1 MVEIPDSLVERLKER
16 QVVLIA
22 GLGCGELAGAPGWKE
37 LTDALAARLVFS
49 DARQVV
55 ARLTTSGRMA
65 DALAFI
71 RDLVPHQLVEE
82 TLAEAFARDADV
94 PDAMSACVR
103 FPWRAVVTTGFDDLW
118 ERALDAAD
126 GARRPPVVLTA
137 ADDPAQAQS
146 TGPPLLHLSGRVAL
160 PETLCLGP
168 GDARVR
174 LVPSPGL
181 AWLAHMA
188 RRRSFVFVGFRPTD
202 PDLVWLSSW
211 LATRPREVPHFL
223 FLDVS
228 SDPDADTEASVWALR
243 TGFEVI
249 PCPEGTAEGV
259 ERLATIAVS
268 IAAQL
273 PPLDT
278 DIDVNIWL
286 EKWEQDPGNPQPR
299 EVLARVEA
307 ALREDERWDRL
318 IELLLRRLD
327 LQEDE
332 EEQLAALREIARIFR
347 ERLAAPAR
355 ALMPGIA
362 MLRLRPTD
370 DELWEDLRADARA
383 AKAWEQLVT
392 QASEIA
398 QAAGPTPE
406 AARIWRELARVLRDD
421 LERPDDALAAFR
433 EALAADPA
441 DREARDAEAD
451 LLRQLERW
459 QDLAAVLRAAS
470 SEADDPARAVAHMLE
485 VGELYEAQLGDL
497 ASAISAYESVLA
509 IDPDA
514 HGGIA
519 ARALERLYETEARWA
534 DLARLLERRALQ
546 APPDEAFA
554 LRRRRA
560 EILADKLEALDE
572 AAEELEL
579 LSADNA
585 EIADRSLLD
594 LLERV
599 YQRAQR
605 PDDYL
610 RTLQRQAD
618 RVANPTERLA
628 ILRRVALEGE
638 AQERGQGDD
647 GVDRAAEALEQ
658 ILRIEPRDA
667 EAFASLER
675 IYRGAD
681 RPAALAAAMTRRL
694 AVTET
699 IEGQRQLLSALAQTY
714 EHELDDWEPALDAY
728 SRAEVAGDTRPETYA
743 AIDRLA
749 ERLGR
754 WDVAAEAARKWTEA
768 APEDAGALAAL
779 ARARRHN
786 GDLEAALGL
795 FLDAAERETTGPAQ
809 AALFS
814 EAALLVQGGLGK
826 ESRQGQQAH
835 QTQEDQAVELYVR
848 ALAADPDHAP
858 AAERLAEIYATRK
871 RWADVEELLDV
882 VIDGLEPGET
892 DRLIALQMK
901 LAEACVQLGKT
912 DKKKMD
918 KALDALARAHE
929 ARTESLPVLHKY
941 GDLRMQ
947 RREWKDALNLYE
959 AILRDR
965 RQALPPSESAE
976 IAMQIGACHSELG
989 NPDRAVA
996 AFREAKTFDPT
1007 YRPALE
1013 ALAGAYA
1020 AKEDWAAWVAER
1032 RLLADLADAEEKPGL
1047 EEEIGDAY
1055 AQKLSDAEKAE
1066 ACYRA
1071 ALELEP
1077 GRRSALHKLLDVYTK
1092 QQRWQPAIDLLH
1104 QLAKAEEEPAVRAR
1118 TLYTAALILR
1128 DELNKP
1134 DEAAALLERCLDE
1147 APDLTVAF
1155 EDLEAL
1161 HKAKADW
1168 KALAQCYGRM
1178 LKRLPADAP
1187 DPFKLSLWSR
1197 LGDVAIKR
1205 LHDRKLG
1212 LAAIEAA
1219 AKLDPADTGRQET
1232 LAHLYELSGTDTREQ
1247 AIAAHQKLIAR
1258 DPHRADSY
1266 RALVKLYGDGNEL
1279 DKQWCVASA
1288 LYFLKKG
1295 DPSID
1300 AMVRRFRPA
1309 QIRLPQRPFTEEIWQ
1324 KVAHPD
1330 EDRLLSGLFAI
1341 AAPYLSAPIAKP
1353 PAAIGLG
1360 RRHRIDLAVDRSPPV
1375 LATIQ
1380 LAEVMGL
1387 PMPELFRGE
1396 NENAQTV
1403 ILNLQYKGQLRTA
1416 LALAPS
1422 TQRRNSFDL
1431 VFDLAGQMAFLRP
1444 ERILRFAFGTPA
1456 AIELGMRAALGLAAA
1471 PTGVH
1476 AANPE
1481 LNQMLAYLRRSVAPP
1496 IVNAIATA
1504 GRALAEARGDHI
1516 DVTKWL
1522 GATHLSAART
1532 ALVLTGDLGAAW
1544 RVIQSEPI
1552 PLTPISMQKRFLD
1565 LVSFSATEDY
1575 FACRKHLGLTVA

>member
-16 QVVLIA
+16 QVVLVA
-22 GLGCGELAGAPGWKE
+22 GLGCSELAGLAGWNE
-37 LTDALAARLVFS
+37 LSEALAARLVFS

-55 ARLTTSGRMA
+55 ARLTTSGRMI
-65 DALAFI
+65 DAIAFM

-82 TLAEAFARDADV
+82 TLAQAYPPGAAL

-126 GARRPPVVLTA
+126 GGRRPPTVLTA
-137 ADDPAQAQS
+137 GEDPAQAQS

-160 PETLCLGP
+160 PESLCLGP

-181 AWLAHMA
+181 AWLAHLS
-188 RRRSFVFVGFRPTD
+188 RRRSLVFVGFRPTD

-228 SDPDADTEASVWALR
+228 ADPDADTEVSVWALR

-249 PCPEGTAEGV
+249 PCLEGTAEGI
-259 ERLATIAVS
+259 ERLSTIAVS

-278 DIDVNIWL
+278 DIDIGIWL
-286 EKWEQDPGNPQPR
+286 DKWGQDPGNPQPR

-307 ALREDERWDRL
+307 ALRDDERWDRL
-318 IELLLRRLD
+318 VELLLRRLD

-332 EEQLAALREIARIFR
+332 DEQLAALREVARIFR

-370 DELWEDLRADARA
+370 DELWDDLRADAGA
-383 AKAWEQLVT
+383 ANEWEQLVA

-406 AARIWRELARVLRDD
+406 AARIWRELARVLREN
-421 LERPDDALAAFR
+421 LARPDDALAAYR
-433 EALAADPA
+433 EALEADPA
-441 DREARDAEAD
+441 DRETRDAEAD

-459 QDLAAVLRAAS
+459 QELAGVLRAVS
-470 SEADDPARAVAHMLE
+470 SEADEPARAVAHMLE
-485 VGELYEAQLGDL
+485 VGELYETQLADPG
-497 ASAISAYESVLA
+497 SAITAYESVLA

-519 ARALERLYETEARWA
+519 ARALERLYEGEKRWA

-546 APPDEAFA
+546 SAPTEAFA

-560 EILADKLEALDE
+560 EILADDLQSLDE

-579 LSADNA
+579 LSADNP

-599 YQRAQR
+599 YQRAER
-605 PDDYL
+605 HDDYL

-618 RVANPTERLA
+618 AIAAPAERLT
-628 ILRRVALEGE
+628 ILRRLAAEGE
-638 AQERGQGDD
+638 ARPD
-647 GVDRAAEALEQ
+647 GLDRAAEALEQ
-658 ILRIEPRDA
+658 ILRIEPRDG
-667 EAFASLER
+667 EAFAALER

-681 RPAALAAAMTRRL
+681 RPAALAAAMARRL
-694 AVTET
+694 EVSDTPEAKRE
-699 IEGQRQLLSALAQTY
+699 LLSALADTY
-714 EHELDDWEPALDAY
+714 ERELDEWEPALEAY
-728 SRAEVAGDTRPETYA
+728 KGAEAAGDARPQTYA

-749 ERLGR
+749 ERLGH
-754 WDVAAEAARKWTEA
+754 WDVAAEAARKWAENV
-768 APEDAGALAAL
+768 PEDAGALAAL
-779 ARARRHN
+779 ARVRRHN
-786 GDLEAALGL
+786 GELEAALHL
-795 FLDAAERETTGPAQ
+795 FLDAAERETSGTAQ
-809 AALFS
+809 AALLS
-814 EAALLVQGGLGK
+814 EAALIVQGGVGT
-826 ESRQGQQAH
+826 ENRQGEE
-835 QTQEDQAVELYVR
+835 TQEEQATELYVR

-858 AAERLAEIYATRK
+858 AAERLAEIYATRG

-892 DRLIALQMK
+892 DRLVALEMK
-901 LAEACVQLGKT
+901 LAEACIQLGKT
-912 DKKKMD
+912 DKNKMD
-918 KALDALARAHE
+918 KALDSLARAHE
-929 ARTESLPVLHKY
+929 ARAESLPVLHKY

-947 RREWKDALNLYE
+947 RREWKDALNMYE
-959 AILRDR
+959 AILRDQ
-965 RQALPPSESAE
+965 RQSLSPAETAE
-976 IAMQIGACHSELG
+976 IAMQIGACHVELG
-989 NPDRAVA
+989 NQDRALA
-996 AFREAKTFDPT
+996 AYLEAKTFDPT
-1007 YRPALE
+1007 YRPALD
-1013 ALAGAYA
+1013 ALAAAYA
-1020 AKEDWAAWVAER
+1020 AKEDWVAWVAER
-1032 RLLADLADAEEKPGL
+1032 RQLAAIAEPEEKAGL
-1047 EEEIGDAY
+1047 EEEIGDTY
-1055 AQKLSDAEKAE
+1055 ADKLSDAEHAE

-1077 GRRSALHKLLDVYTK
+1077 ARRSALHKLLDVYTK
-1092 QQRWQPAIDLLH
+1092 SQRWQPAIDLLN
-1104 QLAKAEEEPAVRAR
+1104 QLAKAEEDPAIRAR

-1128 DELNKP
+1128 DELNLP
-1134 DEAAALLERCLDE
+1134 DEAASLLERCLDE
-1147 APDLTVAF
+1147 SPDMTVAF

-1161 HKAKADW
+1161 HKGKNDW
-1168 KALAQCYGRM
+1168 KALAHSYRRM
-1178 LKRLPADAP
+1178 IKRLPTEAP
-1187 DPFKLSLWSR
+1187 HPLRLSLWTR
-1197 LGDVAIKR
+1197 LGDIAIKR
-1205 LHDRKLG
+1205 LHDRKLA
-1212 LAAIEAA
+1212 LAAFEAA
-1219 AKLDPADTGRQET
+1219 AALEPGDVTRQET
-1232 LAHLYELSGTDTREQ
+1232 LAHLYELSGTETREQ
-1247 AIAAHQKLIAR
+1247 AIASHQRLLAR
-1258 DPHRADSY
+1258 DPHRTDSY
-1266 RALVKLYGDGNEL
+1266 RALAKLYGDGNEL

-1288 LYFLKKG
+1288 LYYLKKA
-1295 DPSID
+1295 DPTID
-1300 AMVRRFRPA
+1300 AIFRRHRPT
-1309 QIRLPQRPFTEEIWQ
+1309 QIRLPQRPFNEEIWQ
-1324 KVAHPD
+1324 RVSHPD
-1330 EDRLLSGLFAI
+1330 EDRLLSGLFAV
-1341 AAPYLSAPIAKP
+1341 AAPYLSAPIAKS
-1353 PAAIGLG
+1353 PADMGLG
-1360 RRHRIDLAVDRSPPV
+1360 RRHRIDLALDRTPPV
-1375 LATIQ
+1375 LAVIQ

-1403 ILNLQYKGQLRTA
+1403 ILNLQYKGRPKTA

-1422 TQRRNSFDL
+1422 TQRRGSFDL

-1456 AIELGMRAALGLAAA
+1456 AIELGMRAALGLGAP
-1471 PTGVH
+1471 PTGVF

-1481 LNQMLAYLRRSVAPP
+1481 LNQMLTHLRRTVAPP
-1496 IVNAIATA
+1496 IVTAIVAA
-1504 GRALAEARGDHI
+1504 GRALTEARGDTI

-1522 GATHLSAART
+1522 AATHLTAART
-1532 ALVLTGDLGAAW
+1532 ALVMTGDLGAAA
-1544 RVIQSEPI
+1544 RVIMSEPM
-1552 PLTPISMQKRFLD
+1552 PLTPISVQKRLLD
-1565 LVSFSATEDY
+1565 LVAFSVSDDY
-1575 FACRKHLGLTVA
+1575 FACRRHLGLTIG

>member
-22 GLGCGELAGAPGWKE
+22 GLGCSELAGGAGWKE
-37 LTDALAARLVFS
+37 LSEALAAKLVFS

-55 ARLTTSGRMA
+55 ARLTTSGRMT
-65 DALAFI
+65 DAIGFM

-82 TLAEAFARDADV
+82 TLAQACSRDAEV
-94 PDAMSACVR
+94 PEAMAACVR
-103 FPWRAVVTTGFDDLW
+103 FPWRAVVTTAFDDLW
-118 ERALDAAD
+118 ERALGAAD

-146 TGPPLLHLSGRVAL
+146 MGAPLLHLAGRVAL
-160 PETLCLGP
+160 PESLCLGP

-202 PDLVWLSSW
+202 PDLVWISSW

-228 SDPDADTEASVWALR
+228 SDPDADTEASVWAMR

-273 PPLDT
+273 PPLDA
-278 DIDVNIWL
+278 DIDIGIWL
-286 EKWEQDPGNPQPR
+286 EKWAQDPGNPQPR

-347 ERLAAPAR
+347 ERLAAPGR
-355 ALMPGIA
+355 ALTPGIA

-383 AKAWEQLVT
+383 AGEWDQLVAR
-392 QASEIA
+392 ASEIA
-398 QAAGPTPE
+398 QAAGPTPD

-421 LERPDDALAAFR
+421 LERPEDALAAYR
-433 EALAADPA
+433 EALLADPA
-441 DREARDAEAD
+441 DRETRDAEAD
-451 LLRQLERW
+451 LLRRLERW
-459 QDLAAVLRAAS
+459 QELAGVLRAVS
-470 SEADDPARAVAHMLE
+470 SEADDPARAVAHMME
-485 VGELYEAQLGDL
+485 VAELYETQLADPG
-497 ASAISAYESVLA
+497 SAITAYESVLT

-519 ARALERLYETEARWA
+519 ARALERLYESEKRWS

-546 APPDEAFA
+546 LPPADAFA

-560 EILADKLEALDE
+560 EILADDMETFDA

-579 LSADNA
+579 LVAANPDPADQ
-585 EIADRSLLD
+585 SLLA

-599 YQRAQR
+599 YQRAER
-605 PDDYL
+605 HDDYL
-610 RTLQRQAD
+610 RTLQRQAN
-618 RVANPTERLA
+618 ALATPGERLA
-628 ILRRVALEGE
+628 ILRRLAAEGE
-638 AQERGQGDD
+638 GRPDGQ
-647 GVDRAAEALEQ
+647 DRAAEALEQ

-667 EAFASLER
+667 DAFAALQR
-675 IYRGAD
+675 IYRASE
-681 RPAALAAAMTRRL
+681 RPAALAALMARRL
-694 AVTET
+694 
-699 IEGQRQLLSALAQTY
+699 EGLDDPEAKRDMLSALAETY
-714 EHELDDWEPALDAY
+714 ERELDELEPALEAY
-728 SRAEVAGDTRPETYA
+728 AGAERAGDTRPQTYA

-754 WDVAAEAARKWTEA
+754 WEIAAEAARKWAEVAPGDA
-768 APEDAGALAAL
+768 AALEAL
-779 ARARRHN
+779 ARIRRHN

-795 FLDAAERETTGPAQ
+795 FLDAAEKETDGPRQ
-809 AALFS
+809 AALLS
-814 EAALLVQGGLGK
+814 EAALIVQGGLAR
-826 ESRQGQQAH
+826 ESRQDQQA
-835 QTQEDQAVELYVR
+835 QEDQAAELYVR
-848 ALAADPDHAP
+848 ALAADPEHAP
-858 AAERLAEIYATRK
+858 AAERLAEIYATRG
-871 RWADVEELLDV
+871 RWAEVEELLDV
-882 VIDGLEPGET
+882 VIERLDPGET
-892 DRLIALQMK
+892 DRLITLQMK

-947 RREWKDALNLYE
+947 RREWKDALTLYE
-959 AILRDR
+959 AILRDQ
-965 RQALPPSESAE
+965 RQTLPPAEAAE
-976 IAMQIGACHSELG
+976 IAMQIGACHAELG
-989 NPDRAVA
+989 NPDRALA
-996 AFREAKTFDPT
+996 AYKEAKTFDPK

-1013 ALAGAYA
+1013 ALAGAYVA
-1020 AKEDWAAWVAER
+1020 RADWAAWVAER
-1032 RLLADLADAEEKPGL
+1032 RLIAELAEAEEKASL

-1055 AQKLSDAEKAE
+1055 ADKLSDPEKAE

-1071 ALELEP
+1071 TLQLEP
-1077 GRRSALHKLLDVYTK
+1077 GRRSTLHKLLDLYTK
-1092 QQRWQPAIDLLH
+1092 QQRWQPAIELLH
-1104 QLAKAEEEPAVRAR
+1104 QLAKAEEDPAVRAR

-1128 DELNKP
+1128 DELNTP
-1134 DEAAALLERCLDE
+1134 AEAASLLERCLDE
-1147 APDLTVAF
+1147 APDMTVAF

-1161 HKAKADW
+1161 HKAAADW
-1168 KALAQCYGRM
+1168 KALAHSYRRM
-1178 LKRLPADAP
+1178 LKRLPSDGQDALR
-1187 DPFKLSLWSR
+1187 LSLWTR
-1197 LGDVAIKR
+1197 LGDIAVKR
-1205 LHDRKLG
+1205 LHDRKMA
-1212 LAAIEAA
+1212 LAAFEAA
-1219 AKLDPADTGRQET
+1219 AALEPADAGRQET
-1232 LAHLYELSGTDTREQ
+1232 LAHLYELSGPDTREQ
-1247 AIAAHQKLIAR
+1247 AIATHQKLLAR
-1258 DPHRADSY
+1258 DPHRTDSY
-1266 RALVKLYGDGNEL
+1266 RALAKLYGDSNEV

-1288 LYFLKKG
+1288 LYYLKKA

-1300 AMVRRFRPA
+1300 AIFRRYRPT

-1324 KVAHPD
+1324 RVAHPD

-1341 AAPYLSAPIAKP
+1341 AAPYLSAPIAKT
-1353 PAAIGLG
+1353 PAALGLG
-1360 RRHRIDLAVDRSPPV
+1360 RRHRIDLTLDRSPPV

-1403 ILNLQYKGQLRTA
+1403 ILNLQYKGRSQTA

-1456 AIELGMRAALGLAAA
+1456 AIELGMRAALGLAAP
-1471 PTGVH
+1471 PTGVF

-1481 LNQMLAYLRRSVAPP
+1481 LNQMLAYLQRSVAPP
-1496 IVNAIATA
+1496 IAAAIATA
-1504 GRALAEARGDHI
+1504 GRALSEARGDHI

-1522 GATHLSAART
+1522 AATHLSAART
-1532 ALVLTGDLGAAW
+1532 ALVLTGDLGAAA
-1544 RVIQSEPI
+1544 RVIMSEPI
-1552 PLTPISMQKRFLD
+1552 PLTPISVQKRLLD
-1565 LVSFSATEDY
+1565 LVAFSVTDDY
-1575 FACRKHLGLTVA
+1575 FACRRHLGLTVA

>member
-22 GLGCGELAGAPGWKE
+22 GLGCSELAGAPGWKE
-37 LTDALAARLVFS
+37 LSDALAARLVFS

-55 ARLTTSGRMA
+55 ARLTTSGRMT
-65 DALAFI
+65 DAIAFM

-82 TLAEAFARDADV
+82 TLAQAYSQDADV
-94 PDAMSACVR
+94 PDAMAACVR
-103 FPWRAVVTTGFDDLW
+103 FPWRAVVTTAFDDLW

-126 GARRPPVVLTA
+126 GARRPPVVMTA
-137 ADDPAQAQS
+137 ADDPALAQS
-146 TGPPLLHLSGRVAL
+146 TGPPLLHLAGRVAL
-160 PETLCLGP
+160 PESICLGP

-188 RRRSFVFVGFRPTD
+188 QRRSFVFVGFRPTD

-228 SDPDADTEASVWALR
+228 SDPDADTEVSVWGLR

-278 DIDVNIWL
+278 DIDIGVWL
-286 EKWEQDPGNPQPR
+286 EKWAQDPGNPQPR

-332 EEQLAALREIARIFR
+332 DDQLAALREIARIFR
-347 ERLAAPAR
+347 ERLAAPGR
-355 ALMPGIA
+355 ALTPGIA

-370 DELWEDLRADARA
+370 DELWDDLRADARA
-383 AKAWEQLVT
+383 ADEWDQLVAR
-392 QASEIA
+392 ASEIA

-406 AARIWRELARVLRDD
+406 AARIWRELARVLRED
-421 LERPDDALAAFR
+421 LDRPEDALAAYR
-433 EALAADPA
+433 EALAADPG

-459 QDLAAVLRAAS
+459 QDLAGVLRAAS
-470 SEADDPARAVAHMLE
+470 SEADDPVRAVAHMLE
-485 VGELYEAQLGDL
+485 VGELYETQLADP
-497 ASAISAYESVLA
+497 ASAIGAYESVLA

-519 ARALERLYETEARWA
+519 ARALERLYETEKRWP

-546 APPDEAFA
+546 MPPPEAFA

-560 EILADKLEALDE
+560 EILADDLESLDE

-579 LSADNA
+579 LSAHNEDV
-585 EIADRSLLD
+585 ADRSLLE
-594 LLERV
+594 LLERI
-599 YQRAQR
+599 YQRAER
-605 PDDYL
+605 HDDYL

-618 RVANPTERLA
+618 AMPSPAERLA
-628 ILRRVALEGE
+628 VLRRLAAEAETRPDALE
-638 AQERGQGDD
+638 
-647 GVDRAAEALEQ
+647 RAAEALEQ

-667 EAFASLER
+667 EAFSALER
-675 IYRGAD
+675 IYRGSD
-681 RPAALAAAMTRRL
+681 RPAALAAAMARRL
-694 AVTET
+694 EVLDSPEAK
-699 IEGQRQLLSALAQTY
+699 RDMSCALAETY
-714 EHELDDWEPALDAY
+714 EHDLDEWEPALEAY
-728 SRAEVAGDTRPETYA
+728 SGAEKEGDTRPQTYA

-754 WDVAAEAARKWTEA
+754 WEIAAEAARKWTEA
-768 APEDAGALAAL
+768 APEDPAALAAL
-779 ARARRHN
+779 ARIRRHN
-786 GDLEAALGL
+786 GELEAALGL
-795 FLDAAERETTGPAQ
+795 FLDAAERETAGPEQ
-809 AALFS
+809 AALLS
-814 EAALLVQGGLGK
+814 EAALIVQGGFGK
-826 ESRQGQQAH
+826 ETTRQGQHA
-835 QTQEDQAVELYVR
+835 QEDQAVELYVR
-848 ALAADPDHAP
+848 ALAADPEHAP
-858 AAERLAEIYATRK
+858 AAERLAEIYATRG

-882 VIDGLEPGET
+882 VIDGLDAGET
-892 DRLIALQMK
+892 DRLINLEMK

-929 ARTESLPVLHKY
+929 ARAESLPVLHKY

-959 AILRDR
+959 AILRDQ
-965 RQALPPSESAE
+965 RQTLPPSEAAE
-976 IAMQIGACHSELG
+976 IALQIGACHAELG
-989 NPDRAVA
+989 NPDRALA
-996 AFREAKTFDPT
+996 AYKEAKTFDAR

-1013 ALAGAYA
+1013 ALAGAYLA
-1020 AKEDWAAWVAER
+1020 RADWAAWVAER
-1032 RLLADLADAEEKPGL
+1032 REIAGLAEADEKPVL
-1047 EEEIGDAY
+1047 EEEIGDVY
-1055 AQKLSDAEKAE
+1055 ADKLSDADKAE
-1066 ACYRA
+1066 TCYRA

-1077 GRRSALHKLLDVYTK
+1077 GRRSTLHKLLDLYTK
-1092 QQRWQPAIDLLH
+1092 QQRWQPAIDLLN
-1104 QLAKAEEEPAVRAR
+1104 QLAKAEEDPAVRAR

-1128 DELNKP
+1128 DELNTP
-1134 DEAAALLERCLDE
+1134 AEAASLLERCLDD
-1147 APDLTVAF
+1147 APDMTIAF

-1161 HKAKADW
+1161 HKSAGDW
-1168 KALAQCYGRM
+1168 KSLAQSYRRM

-1187 DPFKLSLWSR
+1187 HALRLSLWTR
-1197 LGDVAIKR
+1197 LGDIAIKR
-1205 LHDRKLG
+1205 LHDRKLA
-1212 LAAIEAA
+1212 LAAFEAA
-1219 AKLDPADTGRQET
+1219 AALEPADAGRQET
-1232 LAHLYELSGTDTREQ
+1232 LAHLYELSGSETREQ
-1247 AIAAHQKLIAR
+1247 AIAAHQKLLAR
-1258 DPHRADSY
+1258 DPHRTDSY
-1266 RALVKLYGDGNEL
+1266 RALAKLYGDGEET

-1288 LYFLKKG
+1288 LYYLKKA
-1295 DPSID
+1295 DPTID
-1300 AMVRRFRPA
+1300 AIFRRFRPT

-1324 KVAHPD
+1324 RLAHPD
-1330 EDRLLSGLFAI
+1330 EDRLLSALFAI
-1341 AAPYLSAPIAKP
+1341 AAPYLSAPIAKT
-1353 PAAIGLG
+1353 PAALGLG
-1360 RRHRIDLAVDRSPPV
+1360 RRHRIDLALDRSPPV
-1375 LATIQ
+1375 LAVVQ

-1403 ILNLQYKGQLRTA
+1403 ILNLQYKGQARTA

-1431 VFDLAGQMAFLRP
+1431 VFDIAGQMAFLRP

-1456 AIELGMRAALGLAAA
+1456 AIELGMRAALGLGAP
-1471 PTGVH
+1471 PTGVF

-1496 IVNAIATA
+1496 IVTAIAAA
-1504 GRALAEARGDHI
+1504 GRALVEARGEHI

-1522 GATHLSAART
+1522 AATHLSAART
-1532 ALVLTGDLGAAW
+1532 ALVLTGDLGAAA
-1544 RVIQSEPI
+1544 RVIMSEPI
-1552 PLTPISMQKRFLD
+1552 PLTPISVQKRLLD
-1565 LVSFSATEDY
+1565 LVAFSVTDDY
-1575 FACRKHLGLTVA
+1575 FACRRHLGLTIA